1 MLKHRGT
8 AIIETP
14 RLIIRQ
20 FTTDDAEAMFR
31 NWANDPEVTKYLT
44 WNAHEDVEI
53 SKMIVGQWVE
63 QYEKPER
70 LNFAIVLKENGKL
83 IGGIDVVGYLDGV
96 PVIGYAMSRAHWGK
110 GLMTEACSALLT
122 QLFTMGY
129 SEAYI
134 DAQVEN
140 IGSNRVIQKCGGVLL
155 STEACHRPMKNDTV
169 MINRYVV
176 RRPQ

>member
-1 MLKHRGT
+1 MKLT
-8 AIIETP
+8 METQ
-14 RLIIRQ
+14 RLILRP
-20 FTTDDAEAMFR
+20 FTMADAEPMFYG
-31 NWANDPEVTKYLT
+31 WANDPEVTKYLT
-44 WNAHEDVEI
+44 WNTHESVET
-53 SKMIVGQWVE
+53 SKMIMGQWVE

-70 LNFAIVLKENGKL
+70 LIFAMELKENGQL
-83 IGGIDVVGYLDGV
+83 IGVIDVVGYPDGV
-96 PVIGYAMSRAHWGK
+96 PEIGYAMSRTHWGK
-110 GLMTEACSALLT
+110 GLMTEACSALLKL
-122 QLFTMGY
+122 LFTIGHK
-129 SEAYI
+129 EARI